1 MYRLLLFFLI
11 FCFSCKE
18 NPKPESSNLEAF
30 LKTDVIPLQNLHS
43 HGATIVELPNGD
55 LLSAW
60 FLGSG
65 ERWADDVAIMGARL
79 LKGETKWSE
88 AFVMADVPAFPD
100 INPSLFL
107 DSQGRLWLAWY
118 TVLANLWETSLPKY
132 RISEDFMM
140 KEGAPVWKWQEVLH
154 VKPGGSTERGIQ
166 PADPFVHAV
175 ESQMKAYEAYLMDSL
190 GGNEEWLQAYR
201 AWASDKLGKAR
212 GDDQQFNGYLYGENG
227 EISKQKMGFPLFRR
241 IGWQTKNKAILI
253 DDKRLILPLYSDGLG
268 FSIMAITDDDGESWQ
283 FSSPLVGLE
292 NIQASIVS
300 KRNGHLVAYMRDN
313 GPPPQRM
320 QMSTS
325 KDKGLSWGKVRDSDI
340 LNPGSGADMI
350 VLENGHWV
358 LAYNDTE
365 EGRHSLAVS
374 LSEDEGKSWPYIR
387 HIEYDPGP
395 GENRIRAGYPSA
407 IQSKDGLIHVIYSYT
422 TRREAEQKQECIKY
436 IRFEENWIR
445 AGDD

>member
-1 MYRLLLFFLI
+1 MYRLLLFTCLLWA
-11 FCFSCKE
+11 SCTE
-18 NPKPESSNLEAF
+18 SPKPALTSDPF
-30 LKTDVIPLQNLHS
+30 LKRDVIPLQDLHS
-43 HGATIVELPNGD
+43 HGASIVELPNGD

-60 FLGSG
+60 FQGSG

-79 LKGETKWSE
+79 LKGDTAWSK

-100 INPSLFL
+100 INPALFL

-132 RISEDFMM
+132 RISENFMM
-140 KEGAPVWKWQEVLH
+140 KEGPPEWKWQEVLH

-166 PADPFVHAV
+166 PSDPFVLSV
-175 ESQMKAYEAYLMDSL
+175 ERQMKEYESYLMDTL

-201 AWASDKLGKAR
+201 AWAHDKLGKAR

-227 EISKQKMGFPLFRR
+227 EITKQKMGFPLFRR
-241 IGWQTKNKAILI
+241 IGWQTKNKAILV
-253 DDKRLILPLYSDGLG
+253 DGKRLILPLYSDGLG
-268 FSIMAITDDDGESWQ
+268 FSIMAITDNNGESWQ
-283 FSSPLVGLE
+283 YSSPIVGLE
-292 NIQASIVS
+292 NIQASVLP
-300 KRNGHLVAYMRDN
+300 KKNGQLVAYMRDN

-320 QMSTS
+320 QMSIS
-325 KDKGLSWGKVRDSDI
+325 KDKGLNWGKVRDSEI

-350 VLENGHWV
+350 ILENGHWL

-365 EGRHSLAVS
+365 DGRYSLAVS
-374 LSEDEGKSWPYIR
+374 ISEDEGKSWPYLR
-387 HIEYDPGP
+387 HIEYDAGP

-422 TRREAEQKQECIKY
+422 TRRKEDKKQECIKY
-436 IRFEENWIR
+436 IRFKENWIKE
-445 AGDD
+445 GDG